1 MRVMIRSF
9 VLVCATVIA
18 WFPMMSWGADTE
30 RYTCTYDDDTMGERV
45 TEKLV
50 FDLRK
55 QEVTI
60 LPANKM
66 TFSFLDDYGFTFSF
80 SIKLEHFKIFRKYD
94 YAISRKS
101 RFGLLHVLTV
111 ADDVNRVDKYEL
123 TCHKT

>member
-1 MRVMIRSF
+1 MLRSF
-9 VLVCATVIA
+9 AWVCTIVIGLI
-18 WFPMMSWGADTE
+18 PLMSWGTNAET
-30 RYTCTYDDDTMGERV
+30 YTCTYDDDTIGERV
-45 TEKLV
+45 SEKFV

-66 TFSFLDDYGFTFSF
+66 SFSFLDDYGFTFSF

-101 RFGLLHVLTV
+101 HFGLLHVLTV
-111 ADDVNRVDKYEL
+111 SDDVNRVDKYEL

>member
-1 MRVMIRSF
+1 MRAMIRSF
-9 VLVCATVIA
+9 VWVCATVISLI
-18 WFPMMSWGADTE
+18 PIMSWCADTE
-30 RYTCTYDDDTMGERV
+30 RYTCSYDDGTSGGRV
-45 TEKLV
+45 TEKFT
-50 FDLRK
+50 FDLIK

-66 TFSFLDDYGFTFSF
+66 TFSFLEDYGFTFSF